1 MKPGITILPRAS
13 MGAGRVQVPADL
25 QDFLSLDQHVA
36 LVEVAHVRV
45 HRHYGPAADD
55 VAAAGLAAVAR

>member
-45 HRHYGPAADD
+45 HRHYGPP
-55 VAAAGLAAVAR
+55 RMM